1 MPMAETFTPTNPE
14 NASVHD
20 YASDEPG
27 PKQSTIAFIRQFARV
42 YTAISDI
49 RVPVGELIPN

>member
-1 MPMAETFTPTNPE
+1 MAETFTPTNPE

-42 YTAISDI
+42 YTAITDI